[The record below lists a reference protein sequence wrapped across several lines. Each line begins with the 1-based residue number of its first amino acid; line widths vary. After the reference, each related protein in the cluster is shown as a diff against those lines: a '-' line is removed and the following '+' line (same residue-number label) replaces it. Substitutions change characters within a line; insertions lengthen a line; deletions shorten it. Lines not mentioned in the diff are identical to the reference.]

1 MAKAVAKGSVQ
12 LAPAKESREGSG
24 MVGPKGKGKKGK
36 RNTGAA
42 GGEAGGQLDF
52 AMIKRFTS
60 LKI

>member
-1 MAKAVAKGSVQ
+1 M
-12 LAPAKESREGSG
+12 APAKESREGSG